1 MAHELATPAEQIV
14 PDQVALI
21 KRTIAKGA
29 TDDELALFLNQCRR
43 TGLDP
48 FSRQIHLVKRW
59 SADERREVMTIQVG
73 IDGLRL
79 VAERTGRYVPGR
91 EPTFA
96 YDDKGRLVSATAYV
110 RKLSGGLWHEV
121 AATAFLAEYVQAK
134 KDGTTTRFWSRM
146 PHLMLAKCAESL
158 ALRRAFPMELS
169 GVYSAEEVTAEDEQ
183 PEALPAPQPTAKL
196 PAAPAVSHT
205 PGGNDGGAFEADA
218 IEADQGHKKLL
229 ARCHREL
236 SARGKTWLAALRY
249 FGIEPPDDWAEPAAG
264 VEGERLVREMTW
276 VPEEVCLKILDS
288 MAPKGRPV
296 GPRQTQ
302 HAIGPA
308 DGPKAD

>member
-196 PAAPAVSHT
+196 PAAPVAPPEEVHA
-205 PGGNDGGAFEADA
+205 N
-218 IEADQGHKKLL
+218 LL

-236 SARGKTWLAALRY
+236 SAKGKTWLAALRY

>member
-1 MAHELATPAEQIV
+1 MTAELATPAEQTA

-91 EPTFA
+91 EPVYS
-96 YDDKGRLVSATAYV
+96 YDDKGRLVSATAFV

-121 AATAFLAEYVQAK
+121 AATAFLAEYVQTR

-183 PEALPAPQPTAKL
+183 PEALPAPRPAAEL
-196 PAAPAVSHT
+196 PAAPVASPEEVHA
-205 PGGNDGGAFEADA
+205 N
-218 IEADQGHKKLL
+218 LL

-236 SARGKTWLAALRY
+236 AAKGKTWLAALRY
-249 FGIEPPDDWAEPAAG
+249 FGIEPPDEWGEPAAG
-264 VEGERLVREMTW
+264 VEGEQLAREMTW

-288 MAPKGRPV
+288 MAPKGRPAE
-296 GPRQTQ
+296 PRKTQ

-308 DGPKAD
+308 DGPKAG